1 LNSGR
6 TSSLNPVGV
15 FLPYEAV
22 FSDGPASFDHFKQVV
37 NSLSRTD
44 TLFWCARL
52 NLIIADPNVD
62 EKTKQ
67 QHCLDHFFAPQQ
79 IQALNKFVKAHG
91 GSDHVVVV
99 HRGALLELIRWVCL
113 LCSDHPDD
121 GETFNKPEVREFFAR
136 VLLMASELWGKR
148 VYGDAALEG
157 TSISEKRTNALALI
171 RHSMAETRCHP
182 RQFEAI
188 ENLARGAKLFGEILP
203 NFYTDFLEDF
213 LRRTGVNLDDYYL
226 CLCAIMAQYM
236 NAGAKSGVGGKKESG
251 IFTLKNIRDPAP
263 HMEELF
269 RKFLALQSA
278 TPEELMVAFWPG
290 TQEEPTGFDY
300 KYSLKPVRERP
311 ILKAAD
317 GRMIILDPVCFAEK
331 ATVGPLFH
339 VLNQANQNRL
349 FSAFGD
355 AFEAYVGNILR
366 HVYPDPGPHLAKRL
380 YSDVR
385 EAKNNGIQVAD
396 FIIDDVTDIVVIEAK
411 AVWIKDDKMSPDD
424 PKMFIEHLRAKY
436 GGEDRDKG
444 YKQLARSVRK
454 ISAQG
459 WQPAGI
465 DLTRSKRV
473 FPVLLVHDALL
484 DAPVSGYFLADEFSQ
499 QLQPDSLDAA
509 EWMVKGRFRVAPLI
523 VMTIDDLECL
533 ESSLSKF
540 TLVDLLKAYSTT
552 TPDRLV
558 SLNNFLAA
566 NSEQFPLYRN
576 KSLASGCETILD
588 ECMRRVFPMREGIPI
603 VEGAAKEK

>member
-1 LNSGR
+1 M

-15 FLPYEAV
+15 YVPYDAV
-22 FSDGPASFDHFKQVV
+22 FSDGPVTFDYFKKVV
-37 NSLSRTD
+37 KSLSRTD

-52 NLIIADPNVD
+52 NLIIADPRVD

-67 QHCLDHFFAPQQ
+67 QHCLDLFFAPQQ
-79 IQALNKFVKAHG
+79 IQALNKFAKAHG
-91 GSDHVVVV
+91 GSDHIVVV
-99 HRGALLELIRWVCL
+99 HRGTLLELIRWVCR
-113 LCSDHPDD
+113 LCSDLPDD
-121 GETFNKPEVREFFAR
+121 RETFNKPEVHEAFAR

-148 VYGDAALEG
+148 VYGDSAFNGA
-157 TSISEKRTNALALI
+157 SIDEKRRNALALI
-171 RHSMAETRCHP
+171 RQSMMETRCHP
-182 RQFEAI
+182 HQFEAI

-203 NFYTDFLEDF
+203 NFYPDFLEEF
-213 LRRTGVNLDDYYL
+213 LRRTGFNLDDYYL

-236 NAGAKSGVGGKKESG
+236 NAGAKSGVGGKTESG

-278 TPEELMVAFWPG
+278 TPEELTAAFWPG
-290 TQEEPTGFDY
+290 KQEESIGFEC
-300 KYSLKPVRERP
+300 KYSLKSVRERP
-311 ILKAAD
+311 ILRAAD
-317 GRMIILDPVCFAEK
+317 GRMIILDPVCFAET

-339 VLNQANQNRL
+339 VLSQANQNRL
-349 FSAFGD
+349 FAAFGD

-366 HVYPDPGPHLAKRL
+366 QVYPDPGSHLAKRF

-411 AVWIKDDKMSPDD
+411 AVWIKDEKMSQDD
-424 PKMFIEHLRAKY
+424 PKMFVEHLRVKY

-454 ISAQG
+454 ISAQE
-459 WQPAGI
+459 WQPEGI

-484 DAPVSGYFLADEFSQ
+484 DAPVSGYFLAEEFSQ
-499 QLQPDSLDAA
+499 QLQPDSLDSG

-533 ESSLSKF
+533 ESSLSGF

-558 SLNNFLAA
+558 SLHNFLAA
-566 NSEQFPLYRN
+566 NSEQFPLIHN
-576 KSLASGCETILD
+576 KSLASGCMTILD
-588 ECMRRVFPMREGIPI
+588 ECKRRVFPTKEGIAI
-603 VEGAAKEK
+603 AEGTAGKGEK